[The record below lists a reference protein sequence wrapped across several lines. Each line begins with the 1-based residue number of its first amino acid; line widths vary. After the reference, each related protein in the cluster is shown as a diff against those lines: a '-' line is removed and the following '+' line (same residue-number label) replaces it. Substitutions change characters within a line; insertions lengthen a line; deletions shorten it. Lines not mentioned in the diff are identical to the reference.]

1 MLILGWRKLEEVRMD
16 SIMLD
21 TSFCIRLLKKDDALH
36 QNAVEYFEYFLQ
48 EKVELF
54 LSSIVIAEYSVKDDP
69 HNLPLKTMRIVPFDF
84 FDAKRAGEFHNIL
97 LENKSA
103 LKKID
108 RLVIK
113 DDCKILAQIANRN
126 IDAYITKD
134 RSSFSKIIA
143 PIQKQTSLNIK
154 LIDLET
160 PLNNYKN
167 EFPFPK
173 P

>member
-1 MLILGWRKLEEVRMD
+1 MD

-21 TSFCIRLLKKDDALH
+21 TSFCIRLLKQDDELH
-36 QNAVEYFEYFLQ
+36 QNAVDYYEYFLQ
-48 EKVELF
+48 NGVTLF
-54 LSSIVIAEYSVKDDP
+54 ISSIVVAEYSVKDDP
-69 HNLPLKTMRIVPFDF
+69 QNLPLKTMRIVPFDF

-97 LENKSA
+97 LTNRSGLET
-103 LKKID
+103 ID

-126 IDAYITKD
+126 ISAYITKD
-134 RSSFSKIIA
+134 KSSFGKIIN
-143 PIQKQTSLNIK
+143 PILTQTSLT
-154 LIDLET
+154 LELLDLAI

-173 P
+173 E